1 MIGFEYIRKHV
12 DDIHNMTADALK
24 EHADNANNV
33 QPYNWKHD
41 VREFHA
47 EHARVREV
55 LQARAHL
62 QDGLLNVSISF
73 NEAFVFSDE
82 ERVSLLQRLRDAY
95 TTHCMTQ
102 NLDAMPVILG
112 RLRKPL
118 SSLSSAADCSWME
131 DIDKICRMQ
140 VVTEELKPETRDLI
154 KRCTSQEQLEA
165 SMLAAKPTE
174 QVSHPL
180 YLKVAH
186 GRTRVSVRKVSP
198 RPAVRRDT

>member
-1 MIGFEYIRKHV
+1 
-12 DDIHNMTADALK
+12 MTADALK
-24 EHADNANNV
+24 EHADNAHTV
-33 QPYNWKHD
+33 QSYDWKHD
-41 VREFHA
+41 AREFHV

-62 QDGLLNVSISF
+62 KGGLLNMSISF
-73 NEAFVFSDE
+73 DEAFVFSDE
-82 ERVSLLQRLRDAY
+82 ERVLLLQRLRDAY
-95 TTHCMTQ
+95 TTHCTTQ
-102 NLDAMPVILG
+102 NLDAMPAILG

-131 DIDKICRMQ
+131 GIDKICRMQ

-165 SMLAAKPTE
+165 SMLAVKPTE

-198 RPAVRRDT
+198 RHTVRRHT